1 MASPPNRWSAWAAGA
16 SGSLLGLAA
25 VLRRAPLTVALV
37 VVLWVVGAAT
47 GSLVNG
53 PSAELLAA
61 VGVGPDALTQGR
73 WWTPVTSAAWCA
85 DLGGYLTASV
95 LLLVLVVPAERRLGV
110 GRVGLLLF
118 VAQVAGTVIGS
129 GVVWLASFAGDQWAE
144 QISHGLVVGPGGAAV
159 GAAMAFSCRMS
170 TLWRRRIRLFLL
182 LVSALLVAYSGALT
196 DVFRLV
202 AAVTGLLI
210 GPLLLGRSARPPT
223 RTASRTERRVLV
235 ALVVAT
241 LALGPVIAA
250 VSDTAIGPLSVLRY
264 LVLVPPPS
272 PDTVQQVCA
281 NPATGDDCRA
291 LRAQLSLSGL
301 GPSIMTALPVLL
313 LLMSAEGLRRGRRAA
328 WWVALLVN
336 VALTGLAVLLAAQ
349 LFGVPEDQLVA
360 FGGLSRTLSVAAVL
374 LPLAVP
380 TLVAGVLLV
389 TRSSFDVRAPG
400 GTYRRLTAIVL
411 ATIAAGSAV
420 FVVGASVLRTDF
432 DRPPTVGDLL
442 LALPT
447 RFVPPAYLTEIDP
460 PFLPTRPVATV
471 LYEWPGVVVL
481 LVLAVGLALS
491 FRRNRADAFTGDH
504 AHARALLAGQG
515 GSSFSYM
522 TLWRGNSYWFPSD
535 GRGYVAYRVVGA
547 VAVTTGDPVGAP
559 EALRD
564 TITGFAG
571 FCADRGLTA
580 CLYAVTTATRDVAER
595 DLQWRSVQ
603 VAEETI
609 VPLAGLTFTGKKW
622 QDIRSAINRAAKN
635 DITAQWISYRHAP
648 LVITE
653 QIAAISEEWVAD
665 KGLPEMGFTLGGL
678 DELADDQVRC
688 LIAVDTSRT
697 VHAVT
702 SWLPV
707 YRDGQPVAWTL
718 DFMRR
723 RPGSLPG
730 VIEFLIASAAQ
741 DFKAQGTD
749 YLSLSGAPLARI
761 DRDTTPDP
769 LQRFLDLLSRTLE
782 PVYGFRSL
790 LDFKA
795 KFQPDYQPRWMAYP
809 DPVALPAIAAAV
821 TRSYLPHVTTQQA
834 TGLVRKL
841 RK

>member
-782 PVYGFRSL
+782 PVY
-790 LDFKA
+790 
-795 KFQPDYQPRWMAYP
+795 WI
-809 DPVALPAIAAAV
+809 PA
-821 TRSYLPHVTTQQA
+821 
-834 TGLVRKL
+834 
-841 RK
+841 